1 MPMYAKKKNKKKSLQ
16 STNKQ
21 ERDVK
26 QDETAEK
33 DQNINYYEYEE
44 KNAIGKRE
52 ELNESTYGSNNGNN
66 NNLKTLC
73 KKKKNRGKWDA
84 EALLKLRIECVS

>member
-1 MPMYAKKKNKKKSLQ
+1 MQKKKNLFKAQ
-16 STNKQ
+16 TNKQ

-26 QDETAEK
+26 QDEAAEK

-66 NNLKTLC
+66 NN
-73 KKKKNRGKWDA
+73 
-84 EALLKLRIECVS
+84 

>member
-1 MPMYAKKKNKKKSLQ
+1 MPMYAKKKSLQ

-21 ERDVK
+21 ARK
-26 QDETAEK
+26 RCETRRAAEK

-73 KKKKNRGKWDA
+73 KKKSR
-84 EALLKLRIECVS
+84 